1 MDLIGGL
8 RNFFFPITYTVQAV
22 FVETVTVS
30 EHMDGAKY
38 KYDNQSDIYMRI
50 TFFFF
55 LISF

>member
-22 FVETVTVS
+22 FVETVNVS
-30 EHMDGAKY
+30 ELMDGAKN

-55 LISF
+55 